1 MPKTTTKNARE
12 ITSHRVNGLN
22 EALRVFVI
30 DEPGAGGAN
39 HEYVILR
46 PMDEEETENLMEA
59 SDNLPWVRYELPE
72 WEKTHEMDAV
82 CLETT
87 GEQVVRAA
95 RLVLHTEDKG
105 KPVVHVMAYEAT
117 PVFFQ
122 NGPIRDEGVNGISQ
136 ESLIAILI
144 DRLEGF
150 QTGKF
155 QCHDNEVAL
164 DHLQG
169 ARLWLHK
176 RTMARAARGVE
187 GTLKK

>member
-12 ITSHRVNGLN
+12 ITSHHVNGLN
-22 EALRVFVI
+22 QSLKVFVI

-46 PMDEEETENLMEA
+46 PMSEDETEKIMDLDDSTWE
-59 SDNLPWVRYELPE
+59 RYELPE
-72 WEKTHEMDAV
+72 EKTRLDTDDLSLQLWGRHE
-82 CLETT
+82 
-87 GEQVVRAA
+87 A
-95 RLVLHTEDKG
+95 RIVYHTVEKG
-105 KPVVHVMAYEAT
+105 KTVSMIHGYHVTALS
-117 PVFFQ
+117 FQ

-136 ESLIAILI
+136 EALIAVLL

-150 QTGKF
+150 QAGKF

-164 DHLQG
+164 DHLQS

-176 RTMARAARGVE
+176 RTMERAARGVE